1 MSRLLS
7 SLGLLSY
14 VLLAALALLWWA
26 PNFFAVNLHRWPDLD
41 YRYVAATGVP
51 YALLLISVAA
61 RQSLMPRFSVQLV
74 FQVVLAGLALFLD
87 AAKGSNDFD
96 MATVG
101 VRYYFGANKSLIQ
114 RHRQDDPDNLLI
126 EAMTSGQQQYQ
137 QRKDAAAAAAV
148 TPACPPMSVACI

>member
-61 RQSLMPRFSVQLV
+61 RQSLMPRFSVLLV
-74 FQVVLAGLALFLD
+74 FQVVLAGLALFLGIIAFD
-87 AAKGSNDFD
+87 YLPQAVFFCAMHLLLCAASLLWNLVQYRREL
-96 MATVG
+96 MAW
-101 VRYYFGANKSLIQ
+101 NK
-114 RHRQDDPDNLLI
+114 RQ
-126 EAMTSGQQQYQ
+126 
-137 QRKDAAAAAAV
+137 AALRA
-148 TPACPPMSVACI
+148 